1 MINVNLPTVDITQNT
16 MDDIEVSP
24 YSSLWI
30 LITQVYLP
38 PRIKVT
44 KTKFDIYIGRIIRDY
59 THCSQLYC
67 WDDLTLLLKTLPGA
81 PALPGTRCD
90 MGRICYMGRCI
101 DEALIGPTE
110 KPTKN
115 PSTVPG
121 VIQNVCDSINNF
133 VTSIINIFGWHTLLS
148 MSIFVYRAS
157 HKINFKCINKSMLKY
172 DNNFDDL
179 FNLKCI
185 IIFQLR
191 EQPILVNMASIRNFE
206 LINDQSFQR

>member
-1 MINVNLPTVDITQNT
+1 MLQDEIWNT
-16 MDDIEVSP
+16 FSFDDQCKFAYGRYYTKYNGRYRGKPVFQFMNIDNPSVG
-24 YSSLWI
+24 L
-30 LITQVYLP
+30 

-133 VTSIINIFGWHTLLS
+133 VTSIINIFG
-148 MSIFVYRAS
+148 
-157 HKINFKCINKSMLKY
+157 
-172 DNNFDDL
+172 
-179 FNLKCI
+179 
-185 IIFQLR
+185 
-191 EQPILVNMASIRNFE
+191 
-206 LINDQSFQR
+206 